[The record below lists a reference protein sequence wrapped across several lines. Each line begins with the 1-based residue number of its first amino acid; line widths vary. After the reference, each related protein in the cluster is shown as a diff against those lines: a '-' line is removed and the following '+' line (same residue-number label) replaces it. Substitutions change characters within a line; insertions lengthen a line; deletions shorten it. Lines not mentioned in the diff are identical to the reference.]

1 MQHDERLQKIFY
13 IYPFNTLVEQNLETL
28 EKVFADNE
36 DIKQNIAVINSI
48 TPIKVLKN
56 DLNARE
62 EKMFIRKP
70 YLIDNF

>member
-1 MQHDERLQKIFY
+1 MIRDYKMIFY

-48 TPIKVLKN
+48 TPIKG
-56 DLNARE
+56 
-62 EKMFIRKP
+62 IRKR
-70 YLIDNF
+70 FK

>member
-1 MQHDERLQKIFY
+1 MQHDKRLQKIFY

-48 TPIKVLKN
+48 TPIKVSEK
-56 DLNARE
+56 DLNDNE
-62 EKMFIRKP
+62 EKMFIKKR